1 MRFLTRKLVK
11 PEDLNANNTLFG
23 GRLMQ
28 WVDEEAVIY
37 AALEARHKKVVT
49 KSISAIDFISPAR
62 QGDIVEIGIALK
74 KVGNTSITLQV
85 QVRDL
90 TTQTVIVEID
100 EMIFVCLDE
109 EGKPVK
115 HSLSK

>member
-1 MRFLTRKLVK
+1 
-11 PEDLNANNTLFG
+11 
-23 GRLMQ
+23 MQ

-37 AALEARHKKVVT
+37 AAIEARHKKVVT
-49 KSISAIDFISPAR
+49 KSISAIDFIAPAR

-74 KVGNTSITLQV
+74 KVGTTSITLQV
-85 QVRDL
+85 QARDL
-90 TTQTVIVEID
+90 TTQNVIVEID

>member
-1 MRFLTRKLVK
+1 
-11 PEDLNANNTLFG
+11 
-23 GRLMQ
+23 MQ

-49 KSISAIDFISPAR
+49 KSISAIDFIAPAR

-90 TTQTVIVEID
+90 TTQNVIVEID